1 MDKFVIKGCEVF
13 LEGRFVSADLEVSG
27 GVVSRVEPGIV
38 PADGVPVFNFNNC
51 RVLPGLV
58 DVHVHLRE
66 PGFSYKE
73 TIASGTA
80 AAARGGYTALCAMP
94 NLNPV
99 PDSAERLAEE
109 LAIIERD
116 ALVEV
121 YPYGAL
127 TVGEKGCEMA
137 DIRGMHGLAAAFSDD
152 GRGVQDEDM
161 IAPLHGGVRGDG
173 EPSRRALRGGF
184 APEGRVHPRRGLR
197 EGARPPGH
205 MLRERVARG

>member
-80 AAARGGYTALCAMP
+80 A
-94 NLNPV
+94 
-99 PDSAERLAEE
+99 
-109 LAIIERD
+109 
-116 ALVEV
+116 
-121 YPYGAL
+121 
-127 TVGEKGCEMA
+127 
-137 DIRGMHGLAAAFSDD
+137 
-152 GRGVQDEDM
+152 GR
-161 IAPLHGGVRGDG
+161 A
-173 EPSRRALRGGF
+173 
-184 APEGRVHPRRGLR
+184 GRVHGPLRHAEPEPGAGQRGASGGGARDNRAGRPRRGLSLR
-197 EGARPPGH
+197 RADRGRKGRRDGGYPGYARPGRGL
-205 MLRERVARG
+205 LRRRGAACRTRT